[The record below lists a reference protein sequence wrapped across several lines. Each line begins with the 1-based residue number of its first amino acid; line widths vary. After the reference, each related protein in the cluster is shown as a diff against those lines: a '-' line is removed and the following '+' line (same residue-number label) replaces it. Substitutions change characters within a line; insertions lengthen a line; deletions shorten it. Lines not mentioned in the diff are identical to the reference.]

1 MKRLIHILAAAVLI
15 FSDESSGADE
25 KAGSKNQTYGS
36 EFEDLKHRVEELE
49 KRIKDGEAVDELGH
63 KLHPI
68 HSIYGLKISGGL
80 TMTAQGTDYKN
91 NKGAGAISADI
102 VIESPLGKDGRV
114 ISVLDFQ
121 RGAGLQNLPSFLT
134 SPNGN
139 ATGPN
144 NDIESFDNDQL
155 HVAQFYYEHNIV
167 SSLVVSVGQL
177 DPTVFFDINL
187 YANNERVHF
196 LANQFA
202 NNPTIEFGAS
212 ENFYGP
218 GIRLTYSPAELL
230 DITVATFEGD
240 GNYADIFENPF
251 LMAEA
256 DFKIKPFDKDGI
268 YRVYYWSRKAR
279 PNLTNVANPN
289 DATLI
294 NKENS
299 GAGLSIEQLITD
311 TVGIWLRGGIHN
323 EKVAQFD
330 RHFSGGL
337 NIRGEM
343 INRPNDVIGLG
354 YGMTSMGK
362 DYKDYKTSSSTGFSS
377 DTEQYM
383 ELYYNISIGEA
394 AQFKGFHISPDVQ
407 YVINPGGD
415 ANASKLFIYGIRLQ
429 AFF

>member
-1 MKRLIHILAAAVLI
+1 MEKNMRRLIYILAAAVLI
-15 FSDESSGADE
+15 FLTENSWADE
-25 KAGSKNQTYGS
+25 KSELEELKN
-36 EFEDLKHRVEELE
+36 RVDELE
-49 KRIKDGEAVDELGH
+49 KRVKDGEVVDELGH

-68 HSIYGLKISGGL
+68 HSIYGLKMSGGV
-80 TMTAQGTDYKN
+80 TMTAQGSDYKN

-102 VIESPLGKDGRV
+102 VIESPVGKDGRV

-121 RGAGLQNLPSFLT
+121 RGAGLQNLPPFFT

-139 ATGPN
+139 PTGAN
-144 NDIESFDNDQL
+144 NDIESFNNDQI
-155 HVAQFYYEHNIV
+155 HVAQFLYEHNIV
-167 SSLVVSVGQL
+167 SSLVLSVGQL
-177 DPTVFFDINL
+177 DPTVYFDANL
-187 YANNERVHF
+187 FANSERVQF

-230 DITVATFEGD
+230 DITVAAFEGD
-240 GNYADIFENPF
+240 GNYTDIFENPF

-256 DFKIKPFDKDGI
+256 DFKVKPFNKDGT

-279 PNLTNVANPN
+279 PDLTNVANPN

-299 GAGLSIEQLITD
+299 GIGISIDQFITD
-311 TVGIWLRGGIHN
+311 TIGIWLRSGIQN

-330 RHFSGGL
+330 KHISGGL
-337 NIRGEM
+337 NITGEI
-343 INRPNDVIGLG
+343 INRPNDVIGIA
-354 YGMTSMGK
+354 YGATFMGK
-362 DYKDYKTSSSTGFSS
+362 DYKDYKTSSTGFSS

-383 ELYYNISIGEA
+383 ELYYNISVSEA
-394 AQFKGFHISPDVQ
+394 PRFRGFHISPDVQ

-415 ANASKLFIYGIRLQ
+415 ANASKLFIYGIRVQ